1 MEFRLL
7 SEEKNT
13 AKIQVTD
20 PDDTALNLLVSE
32 MLKSSDVAEAGYYIG
47 HPTLDKPLLTVRT
60 KKSNPR
66 AAIKKA
72 AEGLAEQYS
81 DLKKLLEKELK

>member
-1 MEFRLL
+1 M
-7 SEEKNT
+7 SEDKNT

-20 PDDTALNLLVSE
+20 ADDTVLNLLVSE
-32 MLKSSDVAEAGYYIG
+32 LLKSSEVAEASYYIG
-47 HPTLDKPLLTVRT
+47 HPYLDKPLLTVKT
-60 KKSNPR
+60 KKTKPQ

-72 AEGLAEQYS
+72 AEGLAEQYR